1 MKIDKIGQIFNMTMI
16 SLTEKCRSKTTFQN
30 DYGILKQLPVNLC
43 KYEFIGLYLTLESIR
58 RLLQIKNRT
67 Q

>member
-1 MKIDKIGQIFNMTMI
+1 MVSLSENAEVRQHFKMTMV
-16 SLTEKCRSKTTFQN
+16 S
-30 DYGILKQLPVNLC
+30 LKQLPENLC
-43 KYEFIGLYLTLESIR
+43 KYELIGLYLTLESIR